1 MRASVSMENWDYGI
15 VRDFEPPLLTDLFRT
30 STHPSS
36 FISPLP
42 PLVPVSSVVDLLDSI
57 ILADREDFP
66 KN

>member
-1 MRASVSMENWDYGI
+1 MRAGVSMENWDYGI
-15 VRDFEPPLLTDLFRT
+15 VRDFEPPPLIDLTRT

-66 KN
+66 EN